1 MPEFASPLSSL
12 LHPHQIEVQE
22 FDSYALVIDARP
34 PAEYEEDH
42 LPGAVN
48 LPVVPLAIPSSVATG
63 VLGDSSNG
71 SGRRLEGVPEALAAY
86 VSRLSPDDRVLVYCH
101 RGGLD
106 SVVWA
111 EPLRAA
117 GWSVDVLPG
126 GWPNYRR
133 WVAAGLEVL
142 PRGLSFRVL
151 QAPPLS
157 GIERLLA
164 ALEFQGHQV
173 LDLLALT
180 GQRLVP
186 GVLSRADRGVSQA
199 AFESA
204 VLRALRRY
212 TPDRDVWVNE
222 LVVHPEDSLALPST
236 LAQQLRHSPAVRV
249 LVPAA
254 QRSHAWQQNL
264 NASKADLDQVVS
276 ALCALPAAPTKT
288 MTAHWQKAATRE
300 GSGPALTAIIEE
312 FIDPRYDRLSAEC
325 AARPIECTLEIDSL
339 VPLRGR
345 APAAIPELAAA
356 LATPSH

>member
-1 MPEFASPLSSL
+1 MPQFASPLSSL

-48 LPVVPLAIPSSVATG
+48 VPVVPLAMPKRVVRRATG
-63 VLGDSSNG
+63 NSSDG
-71 SGRRLEGVPEALAAY
+71 PARRPAGVPEALVAH
-86 VSRLSPDDRVLVYCH
+86 VSRLSPEDRVLIYCH

-106 SVVWA
+106 SGVWA
-111 EPLRAA
+111 DPLRAA

-133 WVAAGLEVL
+133 WIAAGLEVL

-157 GIERLLA
+157 GVERVLA

-173 LDLLALT
+173 LDLPALT
-180 GQRLVP
+180 GQRHVP
-186 GVLSRADRGVSQA
+186 GVLSCADRGVSQA

-204 VLRALRRY
+204 VLHSLRRY
-212 TPDRDVWVNE
+212 SPDRDVWVSE
-222 LVVHPEDSLALPST
+222 LVAHPEDSLALPST
-236 LAQQLRHSPAVRV
+236 LAQQLRQSPAVRV
-249 LVPAA
+249 LVPLA
-254 QRSHAWQQNL
+254 QRSHAWLQNL
-264 NASKADLDQVVS
+264 NGSKAELEQVVS
-276 ALCALPAAPTKT
+276 ALCALNAAPTKA
-288 MTAHWQKAATRE
+288 MIARWRKAAALEAT
-300 GSGPALTAIIEE
+300 GPVLAAIIEE
-312 FIDPRYDRLSAEC
+312 FIDPRHDSLSAEYVV
-325 AARPIECTLEIDSL
+325 RPVESTLEIDSL
-339 VPLRGR
+339 LPLRGR
-345 APAAIPELAAA
+345 APAAFPALAAA

>member
-34 PAEYEEDH
+34 PTEYEEDH

-48 LPVVPLAIPSSVATG
+48 LPVVPLAVPSRTA
-63 VLGDSSNG
+63 SSALANSS
-71 SGRRLEGVPEALAAY
+71 SGPESLPEALVAY
-86 VSRLSPDDRVLVYCH
+86 VSRLSPDDRVMVYCH

-106 SVVWA
+106 SLVWA

-151 QAPPLS
+151 RAPPLS
-157 GIERLLA
+157 GIERVLA
-164 ALEFQGHQV
+164 ALEFQGQQV
-173 LDLLALT
+173 LDLIALS

-186 GVLSRADRGVSQA
+186 GVLSRADQGVSQA

-204 VLRALRRY
+204 VLHALRRY
-212 TPDRDVWVNE
+212 TPDREVWVNE
-222 LVVHPEDSLALPST
+222 LAVHQEDSLALPST

-249 LVPAA
+249 LVPVV
-254 QRSHAWQQNL
+254 QRSQAWHQNL
-264 NASKADLDQVVS
+264 NASHADLDQVVN
-276 ALCALPAAPTKT
+276 ALCALPAAPTES
-288 MTAHWQKAATRE
+288 MTARWRKTAALESTC
-300 GSGPALTAIIEE
+300 PALTAIIEE
-312 FIDPRYDRLSAEC
+312 FIDPRYDKLNAE
-325 AARPIECTLEIDSL
+325 AGASPPECTLEIDSL
-339 VPLRGR
+339 APLRGR

>member
-1 MPEFASPLSSL
+1 MPGFASPLSSL

-22 FDSYALVIDARP
+22 FDAYALVIDARP
-34 PAEYEEDH
+34 AAEYEEDH

-48 LPVVPLAIPSSVATG
+48 LPVAPLAIPIRAAGSAHAN
-63 VLGDSSNG
+63 SSNEP
-71 SGRRLEGVPEALAAY
+71 RRGLEGLPEALRAL
-86 VSRLSPDDRVLVYCH
+86 VSRLSPDDRVLIYCH

-133 WVAAGLEVL
+133 WVVAGLEVL

-151 QAPPLS
+151 RAPPLS
-157 GIERLLA
+157 GIERVLA

-180 GQRLVP
+180 GQRLMP
-186 GVLSRADRGVSQA
+186 GVLSRADHAVSQA

-204 VLRALRRY
+204 VLHALRRFA
-212 TPDRDVWVNE
+212 PDREVWVNA
-222 LVVHPEDSLALPST
+222 LAVHHEDGLALPST
-236 LAQQLRHSPAVRV
+236 LAQQLRQSPAVRV
-249 LVPAA
+249 LVPLA
-254 QRSHAWQQNL
+254 QRSQAWHQKL
-264 NASKADLDQVVS
+264 NASNADMDQVVN
-276 ALCALPAAPTKT
+276 ALCALPTAPTES
-288 MTAHWQKAATRE
+288 MTARWRKTAALD
-300 GSGPALTAIIEE
+300 SICPALSAIIEE
-312 FIDPRYDRLSAEC
+312 FIDPRYDKLSAEDG
-325 AARPIECTLEIDSL
+325 AGPVECTLEIDSL
-339 VPLRGR
+339 VPLRGH
-345 APAAIPELAAA
+345 APPAVPELAAA